1 MTERNDDRGV
11 TDPFLSR
18 IALPSME
25 ERDPQ
30 ALRPMLWPIASP
42 RVRKTLVGKLE
53 DLEDHHFVSKVF
65 AGILAG
71 AVFLA
76 GGITLLMVLRHLLPW
91 EVEGYVFGGAFTVLF
106 VALTLVADRYR
117 PPTPREVYYAAH
129 TGGGEA
135 HRGDRPVGRVLRTLL
150 FGPYL
155 VSVAYRKLLEPPP
168 PTDEAVLDV
177 ALRLLPVLHEP
188 LPLHQA
194 ELAGIASRDE
204 IRQASLLL
212 HALRLADLVR
222 GPGNVVLLTP
232 RSACAQLLRDGSA
245 PAAGADE
252 AEAEA
257 AVAGDDQSPWLEMDP
272 DQVQTSEI
280 DTVELV
286 RQGEELGLQSTDMLS
301 SEWPPEPEQSED
313 SDDES

>member
-18 IALPSME
+18 IAMPSME
-25 ERDPQ
+25 ERDP

-42 RVRKTLVGKLE
+42 RVRKALTGKLE
-53 DLEDHHFVSKVF
+53 DLEDHHFVAKFF

-71 AVFLA
+71 AAFLL

-91 EVEGYVFGGAFTVLF
+91 EVEGYLFGGAFTVLF

-129 TGGGEA
+129 MGGGEA
-135 HRGDRPVGRVLRTLL
+135 HRGDRPVGRALRALL

-155 VSVAYRKLLEPPP
+155 VSVAYHKLLEPPP
-168 PTDEAVLDV
+168 PTDEADLDV

-204 IRQASLLL
+204 IRRASLLL
-212 HALRLADLVR
+212 HALHLADLVR

-245 PAAGADE
+245 AAAGA

-257 AVAGDDQSPWLEMDP
+257 AVAGDDQSPWLEMAP
-272 DQVQTSEI
+272 DQVQTSET
-280 DTVELV
+280 DTMELV
-286 RQGEELGLQSTDMLS
+286 RQAEELGLESTDTLS
-301 SEWPPEPEQSED
+301 SEWPPRQEQSED
-313 SDDES
+313 GDEES